1 MTARFRFQ
9 REARASIAASPQ
21 QVFAFLDDHRRLA
34 THMEKPSLMMA
45 GATMKI
51 ETDSQ
56 RGQAVGSLI
65 RMKGRV
71 LGIALYVEETVS
83 EYQPPFRKTWETIGE
98 PRLLVI
104 GSYRMGFELAA
115 RAGKTDLRVWI
126 DYDLPSGIAGR
137 LLSSILGNVYANWCV
152 KSMVRDAARAFR

>member
-1 MTARFRFQ
+1 MSPQFRFH
-9 REARASIAASPQ
+9 REATAGMAASPQ
-21 QVFAFLDDHRRLA
+21 EVFAFLDDHRRLT

-45 GATMKI
+45 GATMKT

-71 LGIALYVEETVS
+71 LGIALCVEETVS
-83 EYQPPFRKTWETIGE
+83 DYQPPFRKTWETLGE

-104 GSYRMGFELAA
+104 GNYRMGFELAA

-126 DYDLPSGIAGR
+126 DYNLPSRIAGR
-137 LLSSILGNVYANWCV
+137 WLGKILGNVYANWCV
-152 KSMVRDAARAFR
+152 KSMVRDAAKAFQ

>member
-1 MTARFRFQ
+1 MSPQFRRH
-9 REARASIAASPQ
+9 REAMADISASPQ
-21 QVFAFLDDHRRLA
+21 DVFAFLDDHRRLS

-65 RMKGRV
+65 RMKGRI
-71 LGIALYVEETVS
+71 LGIALCVEETVS
-83 EYQPPFRKTWETIGE
+83 EYQPPFRKTWVTHGE

-104 GSYRMGFELAA
+104 GKYRMGFELAA
-115 RAGKTDLRVWI
+115 RAGNTHLRVWI
-126 DYDLPSGIAGR
+126 DYNLPTGILGR
-137 LLSSILGNVYANWCV
+137 WLARILGNVYANWCV
-152 KSMVRDAARAFR
+152 KSMVRDAARAF